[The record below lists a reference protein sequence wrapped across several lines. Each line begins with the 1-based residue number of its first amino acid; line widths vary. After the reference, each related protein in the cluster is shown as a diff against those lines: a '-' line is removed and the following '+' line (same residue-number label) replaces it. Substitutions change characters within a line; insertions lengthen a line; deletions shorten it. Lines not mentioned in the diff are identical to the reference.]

1 MNLLFTVNMQAIEQL
16 NWCLHSIL
24 RFENDYDIYIAHSE
38 LTGKAEENLK
48 CSFMHGRVSLHFIKI
63 DNNFFNGFPE
73 SNRYPKEIY
82 YRLRAAD
89 FLPDYL
95 DRVLYLDVDTLV
107 LKPLDELY
115 YMDFEDNYFIACTHI
130 KKVLAKFN
138 ELRLGLDK
146 GAAYINTGVLL
157 MNLELLRNYNVKEQ
171 VQEIAKTKTLFLPDQ
186 DIISILYGNHIKL
199 IDFQIY
205 NLSDCMVLLN
215 NWQGG
220 NETINEAWIREHTV
234 ILHFC
239 GKNKPWKKTYNGLLG
254 KFFYEFQEQQNTEV
268 YSESPEEAT
277 SLFDDSR

>member
-1 MNLLFTVNMQAIEQL
+1 M
-16 NWCLHSIL
+16 
-24 RFENDYDIYIAHSE
+24 
-38 LTGKAEENLK
+38 
-48 CSFMHGRVSLHFIKI
+48 
-63 DNNFFNGFPE
+63 
-73 SNRYPKEIY
+73 
-82 YRLRAAD
+82 
-89 FLPDYL
+89 
-95 DRVLYLDVDTLV
+95 DTLV